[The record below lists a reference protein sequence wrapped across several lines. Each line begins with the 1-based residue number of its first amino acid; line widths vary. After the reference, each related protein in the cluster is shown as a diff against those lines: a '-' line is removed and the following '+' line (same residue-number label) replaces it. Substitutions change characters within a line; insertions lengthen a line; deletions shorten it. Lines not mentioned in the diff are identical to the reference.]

1 MSDARSALSERTDV
15 APSTG
20 RTVIDLTAT
29 RPEVQRA
36 TRVLLAHEVRLFAE
50 VLRVALAERA
60 GFEVLPTIVPLEQ
73 AVRAAKQARPQVVI
87 MGLESRTANGLEV
100 LRELRAALPETAV
113 LVVTAS
119 ADAAS
124 LSAAVS
130 AGASGYLT
138 MEAEMSDL
146 VDAVRATAA
155 GKVVLSGRRLEA
167 LVRHL
172 AQRSRPR
179 QGAEALLT
187 ERERDVLARLVEGK
201 STKAIAAEL
210 CVSHNTAR
218 THIQNVLTKLGVH
231 SRLEAA
237 ARAVK
242 EQLI

>member
-1 MSDARSALSERTDV
+1 MTQTPDSLHQSV
-15 APSTG
+15 APSG
-20 RTVIDLTAT
+20 GGVDRVIDLDVPALESA
-29 RPEVQRA
+29 PM

-60 GFEVLPTIVPLEQ
+60 GFEVLPTIVPLSQ
-73 AVRAAKQARPQVVI
+73 AVRAARQSRPQVVI
-87 MGLESRTANGLEV
+87 LGLESKTADGLEV
-100 LRELRAALPETAV
+100 LRELRETLPETAV
-113 LVVTAS
+113 LVVTSS

-124 LSAAVS
+124 LSAAVT

-138 MEAEMSDL
+138 MDAEMADL

-172 AQRSRPR
+172 AQRSRPAR
-179 QGAEALLT
+179 GGDALLT
-187 ERERDVLARLVEGK
+187 DRERDVLARLVEGK
-201 STKAIAAEL
+201 STKAIADEL

-237 ARAVK
+237 ARAVR
-242 EQLI
+242 EHLV